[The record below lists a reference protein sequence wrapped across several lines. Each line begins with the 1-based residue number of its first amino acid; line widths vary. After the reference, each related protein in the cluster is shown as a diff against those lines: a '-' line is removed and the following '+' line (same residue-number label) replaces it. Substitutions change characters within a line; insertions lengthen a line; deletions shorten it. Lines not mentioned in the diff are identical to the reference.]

1 MIKKFNNYATL
12 IIVILLLSLSLIG
25 CSNSKKVSTSNE
37 AVSTIEKIKDSGKIV
52 LGTCADYPPYEFHKQ
67 IDGKDTIVGFDID
80 IAKEVAKDLGVELEI
95 KDMDF
100 NGLLAALDTGNVDF
114 VVAGM
119 VPKEERKKSADFS
132 KVYYNP
138 DQGFLVRV
146 EDEEKYKSISD
157 LDGMKIGAQKGTMQE
172 DMALEMFPNSE
183 IKSLGK
189 ITDLVLELKNE
200 KLSGVVLAT
209 PVATAYDKANPDL
222 TLSPHISFKK
232 EDVETMEEGVAV
244 AIKKG
249 EQELVDSINKTID
262 RITEEKLLEKFIQ
275 DATALSEE

>member
-25 CSNSKKVSTSNE
+25 CSNSKKASSNE

-138 DQGFLVRV
+138 DQGFLIRV
-146 EDEEKYKSISD
+146 EDKEKYKSIDD

>member
-1 MIKKFNNYATL
+1 MMKKFSSYITL
-12 IIVILLLSLSLIG
+12 MMIILLFSLSLIG
-25 CSNSKKVSTSNE
+25 CSNSKKASTSNE
-37 AVSTIEKIKDSGKIV
+37 TVSTIEKIKDSGKIV

-138 DQGFLVRV
+138 DQGFLIRV
-146 EDEEKYKSISD
+146 EDKEKYKSIDD

-172 DMALEMFPNSE
+172 DMALEMFQNSE

-189 ITDLVLELKNE
+189 ITDLILELKNK
-200 KLSGVVLAT
+200 KLNGVVLAT
-209 PVATAYDKANPDL
+209 PVAIAYDKANPDL
-222 TLSPHISFKK
+222 TLSPYISFKK

-275 DATALSEE
+275 DATSLSEE

>member
-100 NGLLAALDTGNVDF
+100 NGLLAALDTENVDF

>member
-95 KDMDF
+95 KDKDF
-100 NGLLAALDTGNVDF
+100 NGLLAALDTENVDF